1 MGQSDSAIYK
11 SESLFVGTDAEFVS
25 ILARAEARA
34 LQCACSAMTFNTIQ
48 HSLREPQKS
57 YFSKVCTIRLAR

>member
-34 LQCACSAMTFNTIQ
+34 LHFVCS
-48 HSLREPQKS
+48 
-57 YFSKVCTIRLAR
+57 CG